1 AAARLLRRTSRPSS
15 FASNTERSRNWPP
28 ISMARRSR
36 RRRCWASP
44 PKLGVAALHGRAP
57 GRFPAVRV
65 PPRRLL
71 AEDPRARR
79 CSQPRGGLGA
89 AHSSLAQVRDLALD
103 RIKIDK
109 SFVDRICLDPKI
121 ASLTRSIVDMAR
133 RLDLPCVA
141 EGIERESPWW
151 AAARRRCDAEK
162 SLSN

>member
-1 AAARLLRRTSRPSS
+1 MLSTS
-15 FASNTERSRNWPP
+15 
-28 ISMARRSR
+28 RRSR
-36 RRRCWASP
+36 RRLSDDRDRAGGRR
-44 PKLGVAALHGRAP
+44 GVALND
-57 GRFPAVRV
+57 F
-65 PPRRLL
+65 
-71 AEDPRARR
+71 
-79 CSQPRGGLGA
+79 GA
-89 AHSSLAQVRDLALD
+89 GHSSLAQVRDLALD

-109 SFVDRICLDPKI
+109 SFIDRICLDPKI